1 MLHLALCAF
10 RMPPIF
16 HCTLLGAGKI
26 ACGLLLF
33 VYSLPLT
40 FQSAYDPSD
49 LLASELT
56 TDAHLVVRSSET
68 IFRIENETDA
78 VLERHWVVTI
88 LKPEGNYA
96 ATAVCTEDVF
106 TKVRKME
113 GRLYDGAGN
122 LLRESDKKEVR
133 DYGNGAEY
141 AFTDHR
147 TKVLT
152 MQNSTLPYT
161 VEFKTRETIR
171 GFFRSPEFEVQRLRE
186 AVLQAS
192 YTIVAPA
199 AYRLKWKSIHV
210 DIEPEVRTT
219 GDETTWT
226 WTAAKLAAKPV
237 ETNHACFAN
246 QYAEVLFAPEKVK
259 IDQYTGDLSTWT
271 EAGRFFYTLNRD
283 RDNLPADVQTLVRSL
298 TAQARNNR
306 EKIDIL
312 YRYLQANQ
320 RYVSILAAGKPSTQP
335 L

>member
-1 MLHLALCAF
+1 
-10 RMPPIF
+10 
-16 HCTLLGAGKI
+16 
-26 ACGLLLF
+26 
-33 VYSLPLT
+33 
-40 FQSAYDPSD
+40 
-49 LLASELT
+49 
-56 TDAHLVVRSSET
+56 
-68 IFRIENETDA
+68 
-78 VLERHWVVTI
+78 
-88 LKPEGNYA
+88 
-96 ATAVCTEDVF
+96 
-106 TKVRKME
+106 
-113 GRLYDGAGN
+113 
-122 LLRESDKKEVR
+122 
-133 DYGNGAEY
+133 
-141 AFTDHR
+141 
-147 TKVLT
+147 

-171 GFFRSPEFEVQRLRE
+171 GFFRSPEFEVQRLGE

-219 GDETTWT
+219 GDETTWI

-259 IDQYTGDLSTWT
+259 IDQYTGDLSTCT

-320 RYVSILAAGKPSTQP
+320 RYVSIQLGIGGWQTFDVTFVNDKKYGDCKALSNYMKALLKAVNITAYQALVFANAAGAPVIDAELAVPRFNHVLLFVPGRHRQP
-335 L
+335 PRLLSYARHGTGPDRA